1 MIRTFKQSD
10 VEELAKYS
18 SCPVINGLTDD
29 YHPCQVL
36 ADLMTIYERFGKLE
50 GLKMA
55 YVGDG
60 NNMAHSL
67 MIGGAKVGMEVVCCC
82 PDGYRPNEDIVNSA
96 AQFGKVSVTDN
107 VDEAAKDCDVIY
119 TDVFFS
125 MGQEKTKEKIDALM
139 PYQVNEQLMAK
150 AARGAVFMHCLPA
163 HRGEEVTEGVI
174 DGAQSIVFEE
184 AENRLHA
191 QKAVM
196 YLLMK
201 NR

>member
-1 MIRTFKQSD
+1 
-10 VEELAKYS
+10 
-18 SCPVINGLTDD
+18 
-29 YHPCQVL
+29 
-36 ADLMTIYERFGKLE
+36 
-50 GLKMA
+50 
-55 YVGDG
+55 
-60 NNMAHSL
+60 
-67 MIGGAKVGMEVVCCC
+67 
-82 PDGYRPNEDIVNSA
+82 
-96 AQFGKVSVTDN
+96 
-107 VDEAAKDCDVIY
+107 
-119 TDVFFS
+119 
-125 MGQEKTKEKIDALM
+125 MGQEKTKEKTDALM